1 MGLSLRWRPPWHQA
15 RPLVFVL
22 MINDLKIPGFQT
34 WNCVDDTTV
43 AEIVPRGQ
51 LGNIQSAIYAVEN
64 WSLTPLN
71 SAKILGVTL
80 SSDLTWNDRVSEA
93 IKKANNRLYFLVLLK
108 KAGVNLCGKKRGL
121 LPELS
126 YSQCL
131 SNYGLETL
139 HSRRNEQCT
148 KLYNVISLVDY
159 KLSFLLPP
167 KHENHYNLTVSVWL
181 VSIYCCLPSFTCVL
195 FSHSPIPSSRLP

>member
-22 MINDLKIPGFQT
+22 MINDLKIPRFQT

-121 LPELS
+121 LVS
-126 YSQCL
+126 F
-131 SNYGLETL
+131 
-139 HSRRNEQCT
+139 H
-148 KLYNVISLVDY
+148 
-159 KLSFLLPP
+159 LSFPIA
-167 KHENHYNLTVSVWL
+167 SVYLIMDWRPCTL
-181 VSIYCCLPSFTCVL
+181 GATNSAPSCTM
-195 FSHSPIPSSRLP
+195 